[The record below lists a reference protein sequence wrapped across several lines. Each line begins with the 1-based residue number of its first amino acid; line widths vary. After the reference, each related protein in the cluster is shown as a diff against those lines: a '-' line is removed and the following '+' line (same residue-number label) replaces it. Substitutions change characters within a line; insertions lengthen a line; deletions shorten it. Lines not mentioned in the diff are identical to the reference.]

1 MSSGYS
7 RRPNPFKK
15 PPKKVIEELEKV
27 EEAEA
32 KKKAEEMEGWETFF
46 TSSDRSTPGRLFDNP
61 PERFLARLNYPAT
74 NAETVSCYL
83 LEDNPEEGYLAYACN
98 TSSLWNIV
106 YIYRGRCAH
115 QHHMIRSVYS
125 RNDVDWRVVPIT
137 DRNSRSIE
145 SRSRGID
152 WAVWVFCH
160 YFAFDLFPE

>member
-74 NAETVSCYL
+74 NAETVRKIIHAFNG
-83 LEDNPEEGYLAYACN
+83 DEEWKNYIDFSYHRPGQDVRY
-98 TSSLWNIV
+98 SLDDSKLRALGWKPVKIFDEEIIHIV
-106 YIYRGRCAH
+106 KEFKNH
-115 QHHMIRSVYS
+115 FK
-125 RNDVDWRVVPIT
+125 W
-137 DRNSRSIE
+137 
-145 SRSRGID
+145 
-152 WAVWVFCH
+152 
-160 YFAFDLFPE
+160 

>member
-1 MSSGYS
+1 MSRAYS

-27 EEAEA
+27 EEAML
-32 KKKAEEMEGWETFF
+32 EEEEEEWETFF
-46 TSSDRSTPGRLFDNP
+46 TSNDRSTPSRLFDNP
-61 PERFLARLNYPAT
+61 PERFLARLDYGD
-74 NAETVSCYL
+74 TVACYL

-98 TSSLWNIV
+98 TGSLWNIV

-115 QHHMIRSVYS
+115 QHHMIRSVYL